1 MKNKYYKFSIV
12 TFLIFIF
19 LPSLALGSKFN
30 EIKKALK
37 EDSFG
42 KIIPE
47 EFHNHYIVKLPINF
61 LNK

>member
-1 MKNKYYKFSIV
+1 MRIL
-12 TFLIFIF
+12 FLIFIF

-42 KIIPE
+42 KLIPE